1 MTPGKRV
8 LLVVE
13 DDPGLQKQLK
23 WSLGDYD
30 IRVAA
35 DSDSALAQLRREEP
49 AVVTLDLGL
58 PPDPANASQGL
69 ALLVRILAERP
80 STKMIVVTGNDD
92 RENAV
97 KAVAMGAYDYYQKPI
112 DIDEL
117 KLIIDRAYRLYDLE
131 EENRKLQQNVVS
143 EPLRGVI
150 ACSDKMQQV
159 TRIIEKVAPSEIS
172 VLLLGE
178 SGTGK
183 EVLAK
188 ALHSLS
194 GRKGRFVAVNCA
206 AIPETLLESE
216 LFGHERGAFTGA
228 VKQTIGKIEY
238 ASGGTFFL
246 DEIGDLPTALQTKIL
261 RFLQERTIER
271 IGGRGELPVDVRV
284 VCATHQNL
292 SQQIEEG
299 LFRSDLYYRIS
310 EMSIE
315 IPPLRSRDGDSVVI
329 ASALIEKQRDGAKK
343 CPVLSDEAIM
353 AIEKYQWP
361 GNIRELENRIKRAL
375 IMAEN
380 GRITPVDLQLDEP
393 DKGSLLPFNLK
404 SLREKTEKEV
414 ITRAIGYTDNNISKA
429 AELLGVTRP
438 TLYSLMH
445 KYGIMG
451 SKKMEMGDS

>member
-1 MTPGKRV
+1 MTGKRV
-8 LLVVE
+8 LLVIE
-13 DDPGLQKQLK
+13 DDIGLQKQMK
-23 WSLGDYD
+23 WSLGDHD
-30 IRVAA
+30 IRVAT
-35 DSDSALAQLRREEP
+35 DMDSALVQLRKEEP

-69 ALLVRILAERP
+69 ALLERVIAERP
-80 STKMIVVTGNDD
+80 STKVIVVTGNND

-97 KAVAMGAYDYYQKPI
+97 KAVSMGAYDFYQKPI

-131 EENRKLQQNVVS
+131 EENRKLQQGIGF

-150 ACSDKMQQV
+150 ACSEIMQSV
-159 TRIIEKVAPSEIS
+159 TRTVEKVAPSEIS

-228 VKQTIGKIEY
+228 VKQTVGKIEY
-238 ASGGTFFL
+238 ANEGTFFL
-246 DEIGDLPTALQTKIL
+246 DEIGDLPIALQTKLL

-271 IGGRGELPVDVRV
+271 IGGRGEIPVDVRV
-284 VCATHQNL
+284 ICATHQNL
-292 SQQIEEG
+292 EKLIEEG

-315 IPPLRSRDGDSVVI
+315 IPPLRMREGDSVVI
-329 ASALIEKQRDGAKK
+329 ASALIERLSNGDKRP
-343 CPVLSDEAIM
+343 PVLTDESIM
-353 AIEKYQWP
+353 AIEAYAWP

-375 IMAEN
+375 IMAEH
-380 GRITPVDLQLDEP
+380 GRILPADLQLEEP
-393 DKGSLLPFNLK
+393 GEDAVLPFNLK
-404 SLREKTEKEV
+404 SIREKTEREV
-414 ITRAIGYTDNNISKA
+414 ISRAIGYTDNNISRA

-445 KYGIMG
+445 KYGIMET
-451 SKKMEMGDS
+451 KKVGEDSP